1 MANVLDAS
9 LRGRGFGMNTLFIH
23 LLGDALS
30 PFLIGFASDR
40 IGLRLPVLV
49 VGVLPLA
56 AGLLLLAGRAALARD
71 LRARA
76 GAVSA
81 APAG

>member
-1 MANVLDAS
+1 
-9 LRGRGFGMNTLFIH
+9 MNTLFIH

-49 VGVLPLA
+49 IGVFPLA
-56 AGLLLLAGRAALARD
+56 AGVLLLAGRAALGRD
-71 LRARA
+71 LRAQL
-76 GAVSA
+76 GAVSSA
-81 APAG
+81 AAG